1 MSKSQLPPGQ
11 RQLRV
16 GEEVRHALSS
26 IFERAEMRDPVLS
39 SVAVTI
45 TEVRISPDL
54 RQATVFVMPL
64 GGGGEE
70 NVIAALGR
78 AKGFLRRRL
87 GSSVRLRVVP
97 DLTFRIDPSFA
108 EADRIE
114 RLLRDPLVARDLG
127 HDHGFPG
134 ETPEAPEGEG
144 EGDEQSS
151 GESDTSADSGDHRG
165 G

>member
-1 MSKSQLPPGQ
+1 MSKSQSPPGQ

-16 GEEVRHALSS
+16 GEELRHALSS

-64 GGGGEE
+64 GGGGEDD
-70 NVIAALGR
+70 VIAALGR

-87 GSSVRLRVVP
+87 AASVRLRVLP
-97 DLTFRIDPSFA
+97 DLFFRIDPSFA
-108 EADRIE
+108 ESDRIE

-127 HDHGFPG
+127 PDRTDPSEDDGDG
-134 ETPEAPEGEG
+134 ERSSDDGE
-144 EGDEQSS
+144 Q
-151 GESDTSADSGDHRG
+151 RG

>member
-16 GEEVRHALSS
+16 GEELRHALSS
-26 IFERAEMRDPVLS
+26 IFERAEIRDPILS

-64 GGGGEE
+64 GGGAE
-70 NVIAALGR
+70 NEVIAALGR
-78 AKGFLRRRL
+78 ARGFLRRRL

-108 EADRIE
+108 ESDRIE

-127 HDHGFPG
+127 PDRNPDGDPDVADEAGSVESKDDGNPHGG
-134 ETPEAPEGEG
+134 
-144 EGDEQSS
+144 
-151 GESDTSADSGDHRG
+151 
-165 G
+165 